1 MKEKKMFALILGT
14 IFKKGEVWKSFEKKE
29 VWKNIKDRKVIFYF
43 RLDCFL
49 VLISKKFGPQS
60 HEK

>member
-29 VWKNIKDRKVIFYF
+29 VWKNI
-43 RLDCFL
+43 
-49 VLISKKFGPQS
+49 
-60 HEK
+60 